1 MDTRRKTKINGFFQY
16 ILNLF
21 PEYRIKSISYKNNIE
36 SYKTKATELKTRKE
50 NFFGGTLL
58 GFSNISRTLLII
70 KSICLKGF
78 LVTNAKIQ
86 ETHCSKFLCAIA
98 I

>member
-1 MDTRRKTKINGFFQY
+1 MTFF
-16 ILNLF
+16 
-21 PEYRIKSISYKNNIE
+21 SIFLICSRNIE
-36 SYKTKATELKTRKE
+36 SNRYLIKAISNLTKTKATELKTRKE

-70 KSICLKGF
+70 KSIYLKGF